1 MNNMRLHPD
10 LPVILEEATSPSSS
24 YSALEDVEITPNEDT
39 TDDGNNQEDII
50 LDESDAESF
59 TNNSINS
66 YAFTLDNVGFD
77 EENSLV
83 GSSSLLVDS
92 MDVGVNQ
99 LSNQSSTFNTSG
111 EGGLLGV
118 SSSMNSGVTQEVHT
132 PLSFQ
137 QEQQHTTASEC
148 RISKRERV
156 HRETCRTLGLP
167 FSSPESSPSSS
178 SNYSESESTTHY
190 TLGSSNSS
198 ILGSISVSSCSQAT
212 TTDDSTSASN
222 GADNRR
228 KKKIDKMWPWPS
240 KKKTSIEENADEIV
254 PLDTITNNNGEIEKN
269 LKKSSVSEAIST
281 YTSKFKDAISSFNE
295 RIEESK
301 AATSNSKSKGDVED
315 LNMSGDT
322 KQSSTQDINN
332 NDNDHSPN
340 QMKRTIQNLLPI
352 NRFQQPAWIDKYKN
366 ANPLIKIAG
375 LGFILFTLLL
385 IVIIVVAS
393 VGIKDQGGG
402 GRGTSE
408 DILNEVFGN
417 DSVSTTKDEMT
428 IAIDKPASEDASN
441 IICVDS
447 TSKHKNSR
455 GKNRI
460 CSWLTMHNEKELYT
474 DRLDVECGAV
484 GELEPSQLAL
494 NCQHSCRGYN
504 GCPLSP
510 EDLMKDEEYKKEEE
524 KEDDWEW
531 FDALANK
538 KDQKDN
544 DEEEVD
550 NPFNLRDENDMKE
563 IESATTVQTLPG
575 DPAYLPIGSQTET
588 TTSVEEQPSIL
599 GTEVVESTVQEDAV
613 IIQEDTTAVN
623 DSNNTVSTFINIR
636 GRERPC
642 SWLDSRYDN
651 QRSFRREANCI
662 MLDVQKACP
671 ASCEA
676 YIMTSVNEESTQQTV
691 DSDIRVPYTINEEGI
706 INMEVPNSQVDD
718 FNNIQPLSS
727 EVLTFAKGLP
737 EATAPPQLLRSTIC
751 SDNEGYYLNNFE
763 RVEQC
768 SWLINSEDPTDESR
782 RMFNCGYPG
791 SKEYSTSTDLGKMC
805 KATCGTCGL

>member
-1 MNNMRLHPD
+1 LVSPD
-10 LPVILEEATSPSSS
+10 
-24 YSALEDVEITPNEDT
+24 
-39 TDDGNNQEDII
+39 
-50 LDESDAESF
+50 
-59 TNNSINS
+59 
-66 YAFTLDNVGFD
+66 
-77 EENSLV
+77 
-83 GSSSLLVDS
+83 
-92 MDVGVNQ
+92 M
-99 LSNQSSTFNTSG
+99 
-111 EGGLLGV
+111 
-118 SSSMNSGVTQEVHT
+118 
-132 PLSFQ
+132 
-137 QEQQHTTASEC
+137 
-148 RISKRERV
+148 
-156 HRETCRTLGLP
+156 
-167 FSSPESSPSSS
+167 
-178 SNYSESESTTHY
+178 
-190 TLGSSNSS
+190 
-198 ILGSISVSSCSQAT
+198 
-212 TTDDSTSASN
+212 
-222 GADNRR
+222 
-228 KKKIDKMWPWPS
+228 
-240 KKKTSIEENADEIV
+240 
-254 PLDTITNNNGEIEKN
+254 
-269 LKKSSVSEAIST
+269 
-281 YTSKFKDAISSFNE
+281 FKSSFNE
-295 RIEESK
+295 RIEYAYQKSK
-301 AATSNSKSKGDVED
+301 AATSNSESKGDVED

-340 QMKRTIQNLLPI
+340 QMTKTIQNILP
-352 NRFQQPAWIDKYKN
+352 NLQPAWIDKYRN
-366 ANPLIKIAG
+366 ANPMIKLCG

-393 VGIKDQGGG
+393 VGIKDQEGGG
-402 GRGTSE
+402 GGTSE

-441 IICVDS
+441 VICVDS

-455 GKNRI
+455 GKSRN
-460 CSWLTMHNEKELYT
+460 CHWLTMHNSEEKELYT

-524 KEDDWEW
+524 KEDDWDW

-563 IESATTVQTLPG
+563 TESATTVQTLPG
-575 DPAYLPIGSQTET
+575 DPVYLGSQTET

-599 GTEVVESTVQEDAV
+599 DTEVVESTVQEDAV
-613 IIQEDTTAVN
+613 MQEDTTAVN

-662 MLDVQKACP
+662 MFDVQKACP

-691 DSDIRVPYTINEEGI
+691 DSDIRVPYTINKEGI
-706 INMEVPNSQVDD
+706 INMEMPNSQVDD

-782 RMFNCGYPG
+782 RMFNCGYPN

>member
-10 LPVILEEATSPSSS
+10 LPVILEEAASPGST

-39 TDDGNNQEDII
+39 IDDGNNQEDII
-50 LDESDAESF
+50 LDQSDAESF

-92 MDVGVNQ
+92 MDVGANQ
-99 LSNQSSTFNTSG
+99 SSNQSSTFNTSG

-118 SSSMNSGVTQEVHT
+118 SSSMNSVTQEVHT
-132 PLSFQ
+132 PPSFQ
-137 QEQQHTTASEC
+137 QEQHHTTASEC

-178 SNYSESESTTHY
+178 SSKSSKSTTHY

-212 TTDDSTSASN
+212 TTDDSISASLS
-222 GADNRR
+222 
-228 KKKIDKMWPWPS
+228 KKSKIDKMWPWPS

-254 PLDTITNNNGEIEKN
+254 PLDTITNNDNDEIEN
-269 LKKSSVSEAIST
+269 SPKKSSVSEAIST

-295 RIEESK
+295 RIEYAYQKSK
-301 AATSNSKSKGDVED
+301 AATSNSESKGDVED

-352 NRFQQPAWIDKYKN
+352 NRFQQAAWIDKYRN
-366 ANPLIKIAG
+366 ANPMIKLCG

-393 VGIKDQGGG
+393 VGIKDQEGGG
-402 GRGTSE
+402 GGTSE

-417 DSVSTTKDEMT
+417 DSVSTMT
-428 IAIDKPASEDASN
+428 TVVDSSVSDDVSN
-441 IICVDS
+441 VICVDS

-455 GKNRI
+455 GKNRN
-460 CSWLTMHNEKELYT
+460 CSWLTMHNGEEKELYT

-510 EDLMKDEEYKKEEE
+510 EDLMKDKEYKKEEE

-538 KDQKDN
+538 KDENDN

-550 NPFNLRDENDMKE
+550 STFNLRDENDVKE
-563 IESATTVQTLPG
+563 TESATTVQTLPG
-575 DPAYLPIGSQTET
+575 DLVYLPIGSQTET

-599 GTEVVESTVQEDAV
+599 DTEVVESTVQEAV
-613 IIQEDTTAVN
+613 MQEDTTAGN

-651 QRSFRREANCI
+651 QRSFRRESNCI
-662 MLDVQKACP
+662 MFDVQKACP
-671 ASCEA
+671 ESCSAYMASF
-676 YIMTSVNEESTQQTV
+676 NEESTQQI
-691 DSDIRVPYTINEEGI
+691 DSDIQAPYTINDEGI
-706 INMEVPNSQVDD
+706 INIEVSTNSQVEDT
-718 FNNIQPLSS
+718 NNIQPLSS

-768 SWLINSEDPTDESR
+768 
-782 RMFNCGYPG
+782 
-791 SKEYSTSTDLGKMC
+791 
-805 KATCGTCGL
+805 

>member
-10 LPVILEEATSPSSS
+10 LPVILEEAASPGST

-99 LSNQSSTFNTSG
+99 SSNQSSTFNTSG

-118 SSSMNSGVTQEVHT
+118 SSSMNTVTQEVHT
-132 PLSFQ
+132 PPSFQ
-137 QEQQHTTASEC
+137 QEQQHTTTEEC
-148 RISKRERV
+148 FDI
-156 HRETCRTLGLP
+156 GLP
-167 FSSPESSPSSS
+167 FSSPDSSPSSS
-178 SNYSESESTTHY
+178 SSNFSESVMC
-190 TLGSSNSS
+190 SS
-198 ILGSISVSSCSQAT
+198 ILGSISVSSCSQT
-212 TTDDSTSASN
+212 TTDNDDATSN
-222 GADNRR
+222 DVDNRR

-240 KKKTSIEENADEIV
+240 KKKTSSIEENADEIIV
-254 PLDTITNNNGEIEKN
+254 PLDTMTNNDNDEIEN
-269 LKKSSVSEAIST
+269 SPKKSSVSEAIST

-295 RIEESK
+295 RIEDAYQKSK
-301 AATSNSKSKGDVED
+301 AATSNSESKGDVED

-332 NDNDHSPN
+332 NDSDCLPN
-340 QMKRTIQNLLPI
+340 HMKRTIQNLLP
-352 NRFQQPAWIDKYKN
+352 NLQPAWIDKYKN

-417 DSVSTTKDEMT
+417 DSVSTMT
-428 IAIDKPASEDASN
+428 TVVDSPVSEEAIN
-441 IICVDS
+441 VICVDS

-455 GKNRI
+455 GKNRN
-460 CSWLTMHNEKELYT
+460 CHWLTMHNGEKELYT

-550 NPFNLRDENDMKE
+550 NPFNLRDENDVKE
-563 IESATTVQTLPG
+563 TESATTVQTLPG
-575 DPAYLPIGSQTET
+575 DPVYLPIGSQTET

-599 GTEVVESTVQEDAV
+599 DTEVVESTVQEDTV
-613 IIQEDTTAVN
+613 IIQEDASVQ
-623 DSNNTVSTFINIR
+623 DSNNDVPTFINIR
-636 GRERPC
+636 GRSRPC
-642 SWLDSRYDN
+642 SWLDSRYNN
-651 QRSFRREANCI
+651 QRSFRRESNCI
-662 MLDVQKACP
+662 MFDVQKACP
-671 ASCEA
+671 ESCSSYMASF
-676 YIMTSVNEESTQQTV
+676 NEESTQQI
-691 DSDIRVPYTINEEGI
+691 DSDIQAPYTINDEGI
-706 INMEVPNSQVDD
+706 INIEVSTNSQVEDT
-718 FNNIQPLSS
+718 NNIQPMSIAQSIEMRSEALS
-727 EVLTFAKGLP
+727 EALTFAKGLP

-782 RMFNCGYPG
+782 RMFNCGYPN
-791 SKEYSTSTDLGKMC
+791 SKKYSTSTDLGKMC

>member
-83 GSSSLLVDS
+83 GSSSLLIDS

-99 LSNQSSTFNTSG
+99 SSNQSSTFNTSG

-118 SSSMNSGVTQEVHT
+118 SSSMNSVTQEVHT
-132 PLSFQ
+132 PPSFQ
-137 QEQQHTTASEC
+137 QEQQHTTTEEC

-156 HRETCRTLGLP
+156 HRETCRTLSLP

-178 SNYSESESTTHY
+178 SNCSESEST
-190 TLGSSNSS
+190 
-198 ILGSISVSSCSQAT
+198 ILGSISVSSCSQT
-212 TTDDSTSASN
+212 TTDNDDATSN
-222 GADNRR
+222 DVDNR
-228 KKKIDKMWPWPS
+228 KKSKIDKMWPWPS
-240 KKKTSIEENADEIV
+240 KKKTASIEENADEIV
-254 PLDTITNNNGEIEKN
+254 PLDTMTNNDNDEIEN
-269 LKKSSVSEAIST
+269 SPKKSSVSEAIST
-281 YTSKFKDAISSFNE
+281 YTSKFKDAISSFNDAYQK
-295 RIEESK
+295 SK
-301 AATSNSKSKGDVED
+301 AATSNSESKGDVED

-332 NDNDHSPN
+332 NDSDCLPN
-340 QMKRTIQNLLPI
+340 HMKRTIQNLLP
-352 NRFQQPAWIDKYKN
+352 NLQPAWIDKYKN
-366 ANPLIKIAG
+366 ANPMIKLCV

-385 IVIIVVAS
+385 VVIIVVAS
-393 VGIKDQGGG
+393 VGIKDEGGG

-417 DSVSTTKDEMT
+417 DSVSTMT
-428 IAIDKPASEDASN
+428 TVVDSSASDDVSN
-441 IICVDS
+441 VICVDS

-455 GKNRI
+455 GKNRN

-484 GELEPSQLAL
+484 GRLEASQLAL

-550 NPFNLRDENDMKE
+550 NPFNLRDENDVKE
-563 IESATTVQTLPG
+563 TESATTVQTLPG
-575 DPAYLPIGSQTET
+575 DPVYLPIGSQTET

-599 GTEVVESTVQEDAV
+599 DTEVVESTVQEDAV
-613 IIQEDTTAVN
+613 MQEDTTAVN

-662 MLDVQKACP
+662 MFDVQKACP

-691 DSDIRVPYTINEEGI
+691 DSDIRVPYTINKEGI
-706 INMEVPNSQVDD
+706 INMEMPNSQVDD

-768 SWLINSEDPTDESR
+768 LWLINSEDPTDESR
-782 RMFNCGYPG
+782 RMFNCGYPN